1 MRAMAERLIDAGLF
15 VAARAWVIAATLLAI
30 MALNLISGAGGQ
42 AGHPERVVVPI
53 G

>member
-15 VAARAWVIAATLLAI
+15 VAARAWVIAATLIAI
-30 MALNLISGAGGQ
+30 MAINLISGAGAQ
-42 AGHPERVVVPI
+42 PAHPERVVMRI